1 MLLGSWLASNLEFDH
16 ETTPSPHEN
25 SMQPWQVP
33 KPNAYQFGQFYATEI
48 ALWVE
53 GVSKHTP
60 LVFNSE
66 DCKLTWTNPLR
77 PALTEDEEELWKR
90 QNTRRHHRTP

>member
-1 MLLGSWLASNLEFDH
+1 MLLGSWLASNLEADVSNLEFDH

-33 KPNAYQFGQFYATEI
+33 KPNAYQLGQFYATEI

-53 GVSKHTP
+53 GRGLQTYLDKPPQAGIDRGRGGTVEATKHKAP
-60 LVFNSE
+60 S
-66 DCKLTWTNPLR
+66 
-77 PALTEDEEELWKR
+77 
-90 QNTRRHHRTP
+90 